1 MRRAVALLTIAAVA
15 VAAALAVTQRRARP
29 AVRAEP
35 TVLERFAAAE
45 TLGGVVGGFGS
56 AWLVDSSRD
65 RVVRIDPRGPWATGT
80 IPVRAP
86 GWIPIASGD
95 GALWVVEA
103 SGSAAAKD
111 TVAGP
116 LLRVDPRSDRV
127 TARIPLRTPA
137 GSAFEAWAVLAGH
150 GVVWV
155 GGPDGLLRVDPRT
168 NRVTAEISTA
178 AGGYETAGFGLGGG
192 HLWVALSDGRLLRFD
207 ARTGAAGAAFRS
219 PVLGDVLT
227 VGGRLVVVG
236 AHEVVRLDPRS
247 GRVVWRTDLGTVYA
261 ATAAGGRVWLSA
273 SSAPAARAEGDRLIG
288 LDARTGRVAA
298 NVGAGEF
305 GIGGLAAVG
314 RRLWMATAGGRVV
327 VVQP

>member
-1 MRRAVALLTIAAVA
+1 MTRIAALLAIAVVA
-15 VAAALAVTQRRARP
+15 VGATVAVLRP
-29 AVRAEP
+29 RSRPVGGPAP

-45 TLGGVVGGFGS
+45 TLGGVIGGFGS
-56 AWLVDSSRD
+56 AWLVDSTGD
-65 RVVRIDPRGPWATGT
+65 RVLRIDPRGPWATGT
-80 IPVRAP
+80 IPVRAT
-86 GWIPIASGD
+86 GWMPIAAGD
-95 GALWVVEA
+95 GSLWVVESSA
-103 SGSAAAKD
+103 SAAKD
-111 TVAGP
+111 TLAGP

-137 GSAFEAWAVLAGH
+137 GRPFEAWALLAGK

-155 GGPDGLLRVDPRT
+155 GGPGGLLRVDPRT
-168 NRVTAEISTA
+168 NRVTSQISTA

-192 HLWVALSDGRLLRFD
+192 RLWVAVADGRLLQFD
-207 ARTGAAGAAFRS
+207 ARTGAARIALRS

-236 AHEVVRLDPRS
+236 GHDIVRLDPRS
-247 GRVVWRTDLGTVYA
+247 GRVLWRTNLGTVYA
-261 ATAAGGRVWLSA
+261 ATAADGRVWVSA

-288 LDARTGRVAA
+288 LDARTGRVDA

-305 GIGGLAAVG
+305 GIGGLARVG
-314 RRLWMATAGGRVV
+314 RRLWMATAGGRIV